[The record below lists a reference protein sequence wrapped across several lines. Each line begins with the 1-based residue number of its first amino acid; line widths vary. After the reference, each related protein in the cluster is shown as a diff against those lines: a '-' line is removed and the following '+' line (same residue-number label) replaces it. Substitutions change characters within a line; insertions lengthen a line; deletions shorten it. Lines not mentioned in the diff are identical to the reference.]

1 MKLVFLAFNIGES
14 KGHPVP
20 FVNGPGMS
28 LLNFVKFIKQYNSKI
43 KICVYTQLKTFK
55 PIKGIVT
62 GTLKQKGAAQ
72 SDIADADV
80 VHCWSGLTKEVFE
93 HLEYAKRINKKIFFG
108 PNLLDTVQPD
118 DEANFLK
125 EIRPDKIFFVNDR
138 LTYLAQNKYKLDPAT
153 TDTLI
158 VGPDTEQWAPL
169 PHKSNIILWKGNSNH
184 MVKDVEFALEVSKKL
199 EKYKFLFLGYP
210 EKYSYQKHIDKAK
223 RVALYFSTSL
233 SETKGMTLLEQW
245 AAGVPSV
252 THPKIYQHGINY
264 KTGIVTNRDVDS
276 YCEAID
282 EIMSDDLMRSDMS
295 KYCVNYV
302 REQYNPEKLIEKYIG
317 SIKNVG

>member
-1 MKLVFLAFNIGES
+1 MKLVLLAFNIGES
-14 KGHPVP
+14 KCRPVP
-20 FVNGPGMS
+20 FTNGPGMS
-28 LLNFVKFIKQYNSKI
+28 LLNFVKFIKKYNSKI
-43 KICVYTQLKTFK
+43 EICVYTQLETLR
-55 PIKGIVT
+55 PIKGVVI
-62 GTLKQKGAAQ
+62 GTLKQKSAVQ
-72 SDIADADV
+72 SDIAAADA
-80 VHCWSGLTKEVFE
+80 VHCWSGLTKEVLE

-108 PNLLDTVQPD
+108 PNLIDTVQLD
-118 DEANFLK
+118 DEALFLK
-125 EIRPDKIFFVNDR
+125 RIRPDKIFFVNDR
-138 LTYLAQNKYKLDPAT
+138 LRYLSQNKYKLDPAI

-158 VGPDTEQWAPL
+158 VGPDIEQWAPMA
-169 PHKSNIILWKGNSNH
+169 HESDIILWKGNSNH

-199 EKYKFLFLGYP
+199 GKYKFLFLGYP
-210 EKYSYQKHIDKAK
+210 KKYSYRKHIDKAK
-223 RVALYFSTSL
+223 RAALYFSTSL

-252 THPKIYQHGINY
+252 THPKVYQHGVNY

-302 REQYNPEKLIEKYIG
+302 KEQYNPEKLIEKYIG